1 MESARAPEF
10 GTRHDRSEP
19 WSETDV
25 MTQLLSPPSP
35 RRHPTLDDA
44 EPLALPAGLVDL
56 LSPNP
61 AEEPADARPGEPL
74 RFTPSPPN
82 APPVTTRTR
91 KKSRTKTTS
100 PMPTPRRKRTTTS
113 TTMRMKTTRTTTT
126 KRKRRDEF
134 EDDEDDFDD
143 DDDEDDFDEDE

>member
-1 MESARAPEF
+1 MPPEF

-25 MTQLLSPPSP
+25 MTQLLSSPSP

-74 RFTPSPPN
+74 RFTPQS
-82 APPVTTRTR
+82 A
-91 KKSRTKTTS
+91 
-100 PMPTPRRKRTTTS
+100 KRAAGDDEDEEEVEDEDD
-113 TTMRMKTTRTTTT
+113 KPDADAEEEEDDDLDDDEDEDDEDDDDEEEEE
-126 KRKRRDEF
+126 DEF